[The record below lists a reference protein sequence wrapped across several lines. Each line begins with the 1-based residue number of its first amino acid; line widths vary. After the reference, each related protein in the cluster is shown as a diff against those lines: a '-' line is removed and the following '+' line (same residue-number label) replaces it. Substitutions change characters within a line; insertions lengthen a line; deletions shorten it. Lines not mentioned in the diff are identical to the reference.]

1 MYGPMSRNRNSYGH
15 QPFANVVES
24 FVSPNRVQQLNRAY
38 PNHWN
43 SYVNPLIA
51 GNQFTNPYQP
61 YYAQP
66 PQGFHPQQYAE
77 QQPQYSTS
85 TASYSQ
91 KVFQNP
97 LFSPDGNGTQHTQS
111 TFQNQQ
117 PYFHPYPKASFLA
130 KQPTGVKTV
139 LNSFKSQDGTL
150 DINKM
155 VDTAGQMMN
164 AVNQVSSVVKGI
176 GGIFKV

>member
-1 MYGPMSRNRNSYGH
+1 MLNS
-15 QPFANVVES
+15 
-24 FVSPNRVQQLNRAY
+24 
-38 PNHWN
+38 NH
-43 SYVNPLIA
+43 SIRQVLHLI
-51 GNQFTNPYQP
+51 
-61 YYAQP
+61 
-66 PQGFHPQQYAE
+66 
-77 QQPQYSTS
+77 
-85 TASYSQ
+85 SQ

-111 TFQNQQ
+111 TIQNQQ

>member
-1 MYGPMSRNRNSYGH
+1 MYGPILRNRNSYGH
-15 QPFANVVES
+15 QPFAYPMDS
-24 FVSPNRVQQLNRAY
+24 FVNQNMVQPFNRVY
-38 PNHWN
+38 PEQWD
-43 SYVNPLIA
+43 SYMA
-51 GNQFTNPYQP
+51 GNQINYPYQS
-61 YYAQP
+61 YFAQT
-66 PQGFHPQQYAE
+66 PQGFHPQQ
-77 QQPQYSTS
+77 QPKYSTS
-85 TASYSQ
+85 PTSYSQ

-97 LFSPDGNGTQHTQS
+97 LFSPDENPQQHLQS

-130 KQPTGVKTV
+130 KQPSGVKTV

>member
-15 QPFANVVES
+15 HPFAYRVDSSVD
-24 FVSPNRVQQLNRAY
+24 PNRVQQSNRAY
-38 PNHWN
+38 PNYWN
-43 SYVNPLIA
+43 SYANPLIG
-51 GNQFTNPYQP
+51 GNQFTYPNQSYF
-61 YYAQP
+61 AQP
-66 PQGFHPQQYAE
+66 PQGFHPQQYTE

-97 LFSPDGNGTQHTQS
+97 LFPSDGNQTQHTQS

>member
-1 MYGPMSRNRNSYGH
+1 M
-15 QPFANVVES
+15 
-24 FVSPNRVQQLNRAY
+24 
-38 PNHWN
+38 
-43 SYVNPLIA
+43 
-51 GNQFTNPYQP
+51 
-61 YYAQP
+61 
-66 PQGFHPQQYAE
+66 
-77 QQPQYSTS
+77 
-85 TASYSQ
+85 
-91 KVFQNP
+91 
-97 LFSPDGNGTQHTQS
+97 FSPDGNGTQHTQS

>member
-15 QPFANVVES
+15 HPFAYRVDS
-24 FVSPNRVQQLNRAY
+24 FVNPNRVQPLNRAY
-38 PNHWN
+38 PNYWN
-43 SYVNPLIA
+43 SYENPLMA
-51 GNQFTNPYQP
+51 ENQFAYPYQP
-61 YYAQP
+61 YFAQT
-66 PQGFHPQQYAE
+66 PQGFQSQQYTE

-97 LFSPDGNGTQHTQS
+97 LFSPDGNQPKQSQS